1 VIISTQ
7 VLKSAIVEVHNN
19 YSTTMPSIHATINQA
34 LNLYS
39 QYIADVGKEIA
50 LPGKPKKGWKK
61 YSALFCDNVI
71 FWALVDTGGNVE
83 QQKKNSI
90 NAIIDALEADSV
102 NRSMVRI
109 LRQGTI
115 KEDGFFHQRTLL
127 KFEKNA
133 IGEVQYFSI
142 KVTLRSL
149 DLATVLA
156 SLEART
162 EDLEKKYIF
171 FHDVD
176 ISTDCR
182 RVTSRPILQ
191 KYLEDNHGDEI
202 EIVNDLSR
210 VGNHCLSWIA
220 ATKDDQEVRCKVY
233 NKFVQMME
241 SAETTS
247 SLGSRMESL
256 VIDVDGKFHKRLRR
270 ARKMGLSRLEVKF
283 YGGDLKNHA
292 YYEDYLEHVKEMIQE
307 CQTFEVP
314 FENYWKYMTSNISSM
329 VGVFASGTVDGSTRT
344 AFAYCHWW
352 NSITAKK
359 YGVLREK
366 VDREEALKLLANY
379 SFNDRPIYFL
389 EVSLDDPSKE
399 IKVTKYMRPEGCT
412 EMTFVAGRH
421 NGLYPYIY
429 HDEVYEFA
437 GMGIVPT
444 NNITIDWPE
453 GRLRK
458 SSPPLV
464 DIHQVAMDD
473 EDLYMQTEKLSGTKA
488 SYKVAHEVLKERTK
502 YTLIAAVRRTFRGK
516 EYIFA
521 TLSNGLKVRCGKSL
535 EAKVVKWL
543 DEYEDSKV
551 PQMDFTTTKKRRVRG
566 YTDILVE

>member
-1 VIISTQ
+1 MKSTQ
-7 VLKSAIVEVHNN
+7 ILKTSIVEVNNHN
-19 YSTTMPSIHATINQA
+19 STTMPSIHASINHA

-61 YSALFCDNVI
+61 YSELFCDNVI
-71 FWALVDTGGNVE
+71 FWALVDTGGDVD
-83 QQKKNSI
+83 QQKKNVIS
-90 NAIIDALEADSV
+90 AIVDALAADGV
-102 NRSMVRI
+102 NRSMVRV
-109 LRQGTI
+109 LRQGAI
-115 KEDGFFHQRTLL
+115 KEDGFFRQRTLK
-127 KFEKNA
+127 KFGNKASGAVE
-133 IGEVQYFSI
+133 YLSI

-149 DLATVLA
+149 DLATLLA
-156 SLEART
+156 SLEGCI
-162 EDLEKKYIF
+162 EDLEEEYIF

-191 KYLEDNHGDEI
+191 KYLEDNYGDEI

-220 ATKDDQEVRCKVY
+220 ATKEDQEVRCKVY

-283 YGGDLKNHA
+283 YGGDLQTYV

-314 FENYWKYMTSNISSM
+314 FENYWKYMASNISSM
-329 VGVFASGTVDGSTRT
+329 VGIFASGTVEGSMKT

-352 NSITAKK
+352 NSVTAKK

-412 EMTFVAGRH
+412 EMTFVAGRY
-421 NGLYPYIY
+421 NGLYPYMY
-429 HDEVYEFA
+429 HDEIYEFA
-437 GMGIVPT
+437 DMGIIPT
-444 NNITIDWPE
+444 NNITIDWPQR
-453 GRLRK
+453 RLRK

-464 DIHQVAMDD
+464 DIHQITMDD

-502 YTLIAAVRRTFRGK
+502 YTIIAAVKSTFRGK
-516 EYIFA
+516 EYIFVIL
-521 TLSNGLKVRCGKSL
+521 TNGLKVRCGKSL

-543 DEYEDSKV
+543 DEYEDGKA
-551 PQMDFTTTKKRRVRG
+551 PQMDFATTKKKRVRG